1 MIVAFRVDSSTEI
14 GSGHVMRCLALAE
27 GLRDRGAAVTFVCR
41 DHEGHLVE
49 IIRARGFAATV
60 LSAPR
65 PGRDAAWGMLGV
77 PWEQDA
83 TDSLMAL
90 PSDTDWL
97 VVDHYGLGASW
108 EAAMRERVPHILVMD
123 DLADRR
129 HDCDVLI
136 DPTYPGDATR
146 YSGLVPTTA
155 RLLLGPRYA
164 QMSGAYAAA
173 VGSSGD
179 LHRDGSRLLVF
190 YGGTDIHD
198 LTSRTLRAASR
209 GSLSDLP
216 ADVIAGAT
224 NPQRP
229 AVDALARTRPGTTMH
244 PPQPT
249 LADLMSRCSIA
260 ATAGGVTLWER
271 LCLGLPGVVV
281 SLAENQ
287 VASCQ
292 ALAEAGLITY
302 LGGIE
307 EASEDVI
314 ADALQRLLDEPTL
327 TDETAHAGQALVD
340 GLGAPRA
347 AEILVPS
354 SASDLVLRE
363 AVAADR
369 GRYFSWANDPSVRRS
384 ALSTRP
390 ITWAEH
396 RAWFDRRLA
405 STDCYLL
412 VLEAHGLPLGQ
423 ARFDVADGVAVLDYS
438 VDEAVRGRG
447 WGEILLTRA
456 IDALRTRTSIDIV
469 ADVRVDNGAS
479 AATLAR
485 AGFRPSG
492 DDTVAPGVLRLRL
505 QSGDDRLAND
515 ADLVVGQ

>member
-27 GLRDRGAAVTFVCR
+27 ALRDRGAAVTFICR

-49 IIRARGFAATV
+49 VIRARGFAAAV
-60 LSAPR
+60 LPAPR
-65 PGRDAAWGMLGV
+65 TGRDAACGMLGV

-83 TDSLMAL
+83 TDTLEAL
-90 PSDTDWL
+90 QTDADWL

-108 EAAMRERVPHILVMD
+108 EAAMHEQVPHILVMD
-123 DLADRR
+123 DLADRH

-136 DPTYPGDATR
+136 DPTYPGDAPR

-155 RLLLGPRYA
+155 HLLLGPRYA

-173 VGSSGD
+173 VERSGAAP
-179 LHRDGSRLLVF
+179 RDGSRLLVF

-209 GSLSDLP
+209 EGLSDLP
-216 ADVIAGAT
+216 ADVIVGAT
-224 NPQRP
+224 NPQRS
-229 AVDALARTRPGTTMH
+229 AVEALARTRPGTTVH
-244 PPQPT
+244 PPQPA
-249 LADLMSRCSIA
+249 LADLMARCSIA

-287 VASCQ
+287 VDSCQ

-307 EASEDVI
+307 EASDDVI
-314 ADALQRLLDEPTL
+314 ADALQHMLDEPTL
-327 TDETAHAGQALVD
+327 TAETAEAGQALVD
-340 GLGAPRA
+340 GLGARRV

-354 SASDLVLRE
+354 TAGDLVLRE

-369 GRYFSWANDPSVRRS
+369 GRYFAWANDPAVRRS

-390 ITWAEH
+390 ITWDEH

-405 STDCYLL
+405 STDCHLL
-412 VLEAHGLPLGQ
+412 VMEAHGLPVGQ
-423 ARFDVADGVAVLDYS
+423 ARFDIADDVAILDYS

-456 IDALRTRTSIDIV
+456 IDDLRTRRSVDII
-469 ADVRVDNGAS
+469 ADVRLDNAAS

-505 QSGDDRLAND
+505 QRGDDRLADD